1 MDRSVENIHLI
12 MTKKSLEFNEKQLP
26 EGYEFVEYEPGMI
39 DRWVDI

>member
-26 EGYEFVEYEPGMI
+26 EEYEFVA
-39 DRWVDI
+39 